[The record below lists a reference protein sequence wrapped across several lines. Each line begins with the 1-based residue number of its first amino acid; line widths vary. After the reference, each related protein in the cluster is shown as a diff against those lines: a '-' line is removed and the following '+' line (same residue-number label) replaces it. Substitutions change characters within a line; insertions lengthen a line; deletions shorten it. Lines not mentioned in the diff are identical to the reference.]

1 MLLTLLQTPISSLTG
16 SDAAIARALL
26 AAQDLIL
33 TPGTPYYTSSD
44 PVTLYAVWEPVTYKV
59 NFAGDQIRYKP
70 LPPRRMSSLRPLQP
84 R

>member
-1 MLLTLLQTPISSLTG
+1 MSDYQMQRKLQQFAELTG
-16 SDAAIARALL
+16 KPFVDYQQIGACTFHITVDS
-26 AAQDLIL
+26 
-33 TPGTPYYTSSD
+33 G
-44 PVTLYAVWEPVTYKV
+44 WEPVTYKV

>member
-1 MLLTLLQTPISSLTG
+1 MSDYQMQRKLQQFAELTG
-16 SDAAIARALL
+16 K
-26 AAQDLIL
+26 
-33 TPGTPYYTSSD
+33 
-44 PVTLYAVWEPVTYKV
+44 PVVDYQQIGACTFHITVDSGWEPVTYKV